1 MDGYILVVDD
11 NADVRELMRQMID
24 AMSITVRLA
33 NDGDQAL
40 KAVRDEVPRL
50 ILLDLMMPEMNGF
63 TVISHLQKEASLRKI
78 PVIVLSSLD
87 VSSTNLAKIPSIYH
101 TIQKGSL
108 EFLQIRDRIREIL
121 DTKEDPKT
129 PNSPD
134 K

>member
-11 NADVRELMRQMID
+11 NADVRELMRQMLD
-24 AMSITVRLA
+24 AMSLPVRLA

-121 DTKEDPKT
+121 ELEEGPESPASPT
-129 PNSPD
+129 P
-134 K
+134 